1 MQRIVESAMRSG
13 AESNDRGS
21 EKPSSSDMKTITLYR
36 NGFTVDH
43 GPLRDLES
51 PENKSFLQDLSLG
64 YVPQEV
70 SSSRSNLYRSF
81 DISHSSINCHYKY
94 PDNIHMILLLFA
106 IKIYILQR

>member
-1 MQRIVESAMRSG
+1 MQRIVESAMRSS

-21 EKPSSSDMKTITLYR
+21 EKSSSSDMKTITLYR

-70 SSSRSNLYRSF
+70 SSLRSNLYRSF
-81 DISHSSINCHYKY
+81 DISHSSINCHYTY
-94 PDNIHMILLLFA
+94 PDNIHMNFYYYLLL
-106 IKIYILQR
+106 I